1 MKKVLFL
8 FCILCLSRLNAQNN
22 IIYIVGSNT
31 IPGYAVKTCF
41 YSLNKTKINLNTSA
55 PILQVYA
62 KNKKEFIG
70 GTLEN
75 NKGEKTI
82 IVDIQIVLKNN
93 EAFFAVIGTTFS
105 ESLTSSTGTILKEE
119 IMTTTFYTEKHGI
132 WKITRVDNILSH

>member
-22 IIYIVGSNT
+22 IIYIVGSDK
-31 IPGYAVKTCF
+31 IPGYTVKTCF
-41 YSLNKTKINLNTSA
+41 YNLGKTKVSVNTTA

-75 NKGEKTI
+75 DKGEKTI
-82 IVDIQIVLKNN
+82 IVDIKIILKNN
-93 EAFFAVIGTTFS
+93 EAFFTVIGKTFS
-105 ESLTSSTGTILKEE
+105 KSLTSSTGTILKEE
-119 IMTTTFYTEKHGI
+119 IMTTTFYTEKNGI
-132 WKITRVDNILSH
+132 WKITRGSNILSH